1 VEIGIIQIQCT
12 SSLRVLENNIS
23 QNTDVHFALI
33 PVGAFFI
40 LELCYIVFNIG
51 ARVMNRLKEPSSYAG
66 LALIFNGISDCM
78 TGNYQSGVPSII
90 LGLVAVVKKE
100 NSAK

>member
-1 VEIGIIQIQCT
+1 MT
-12 SSLRVLENNIS
+12 TS
-23 QNTDVHFALI
+23 QNMDVHFALI
-33 PVGAFFI
+33 PVGAFVYFN
-40 LELCYIVFNIG
+40 LCYIVSNIG

-90 LGLVAVVKKE
+90 LGLVAVLKKE
-100 NSAK
+100 NGAK

>member
-1 VEIGIIQIQCT
+1 M
-12 SSLRVLENNIS
+12 
-23 QNTDVHFALI
+23 DVHFALN
-33 PVGAFFI
+33 PFGAFFI

-66 LALIFNGISDCM
+66 IALIFNGISDCM

-90 LGLVAVVKKE
+90 LGLVAVLKKE
-100 NSAK
+100 NGAK

>member
-1 VEIGIIQIQCT
+1 MEVHLCPT
-12 SSLRVLENNIS
+12 NHRAYYVLYFVS
-23 QNTDVHFALI
+23 
-33 PVGAFFI
+33 
-40 LELCYIVFNIG
+40 NIG

-90 LGLVAVVKKE
+90 LGLVAVLKKE
-100 NSAK
+100 NGAK

>member
-1 VEIGIIQIQCT
+1 MEAH
-12 SSLRVLENNIS
+12 LL
-23 QNTDVHFALI
+23 ALI
-33 PVGAFFI
+33 PIWAFYCHNFI
-40 LELCYIVFNIG
+40 MCYIVSNIG

-90 LGLVAVVKKE
+90 LGLVAVLKKE
-100 NSAK
+100 NGAK

>member
-1 VEIGIIQIQCT
+1 M
-12 SSLRVLENNIS
+12 
-23 QNTDVHFALI
+23 DVHFCPESLR
-33 PVGAFFI
+33 GFFI

-66 LALIFNGISDCM
+66 IALIFNGISDCM

-90 LGLVAVVKKE
+90 LGIVAVLKKE
-100 NSAK
+100 NGAK

>member
-1 VEIGIIQIQCT
+1 MTSRSARTRLARLNIG
-12 SSLRVLENNIS
+12 LFYLN
-23 QNTDVHFALI
+23 
-33 PVGAFFI
+33 
-40 LELCYIVFNIG
+40 LCYIVSNIG

-90 LGLVAVVKKE
+90 LGLVAVLKKE
-100 NSAK
+100 NGAK

>member
-1 VEIGIIQIQCT
+1 MNVWLLIG
-12 SSLRVLENNIS
+12 LELKELSNIS
-23 QNTDVHFALI
+23 QRTEAYLCPDSRRD
-33 PVGAFFI
+33 FFVVR
-40 LELCYIVFNIG
+40 LCYIVSNIG

-90 LGLVAVVKKE
+90 LGLVAVLKKE
-100 NSAK
+100 NGAK